1 MILTKSKTTKDIEK
15 ALFSKY
21 DAITN
26 HCAFEVKIGFSK
38 SADQITKY
46 VEIVDFIV
54 YQNDG
59 IFRCF
64 EIKSSKADFLSGQR
78 LSFYGDYNYLVV
90 PKKLLQEIENCDLF
104 KSLLWKGIG
113 VLLVNIESAEI
124 EVYRKPKKKIWN
136 LGMKNILIESMVR
149 SLARDAKKFYLKD
162 MTVIC

>member
-1 MILTKSKTTKDIEK
+1 MTKSKTTKDIEK
-15 ALFSKY
+15 ILLHKY
-21 DAITN
+21 DTITN

-38 SADQITKY
+38 STDQITKY
-46 VEIVDFIV
+46 VEIVDFII

-64 EIKSSKADFLSGQR
+64 EIKSSKDDFLSGQK

-90 PKKLLQEIENCDLF
+90 PQKLLQKIENCDLF
-104 KSLLWKGIG
+104 KKLLWKGIG
-113 VLLVNIESAEI
+113 ILLVDIETAEI
-124 EVYRKPKKKIWN
+124 EIYCKPKKKTWN

-162 MTVIC
+162 MRD